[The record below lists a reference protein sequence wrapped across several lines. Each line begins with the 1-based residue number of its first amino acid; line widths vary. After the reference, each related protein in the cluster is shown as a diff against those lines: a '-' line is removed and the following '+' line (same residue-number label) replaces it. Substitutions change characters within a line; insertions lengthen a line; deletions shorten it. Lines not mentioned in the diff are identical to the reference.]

1 MMIITQALIWP
12 YLYYVAIPMVG
23 TASSNSML
31 YQLEGVNGKDLKV
44 KAHPSWT
51 GIFKTGFFGLEIN
64 YKEIHFSLCIIV
76 IF

>member
-31 YQLEGVNGKDLKV
+31 YQLEGVNGEDLKV
-44 KAHPSWT
+44 SIQPKW
-51 GIFKTGFFGLEIN
+51 FF
-64 YKEIHFSLCIIV
+64 
-76 IF
+76 

>member
-12 YLYYVAIPMVG
+12 YLYYVTIPMVG

-44 KAHPSWT
+44 KAHP
-51 GIFKTGFFGLEIN
+51 GQGYLRQAFLVFK
-64 YKEIHFSLCIIV
+64 
-76 IF
+76 